1 MAIGLASIVG
11 NKGVVRLNCR
21 FDFNCIREF
30 KELYEPLLNNDAVAA
45 VEINLSGVEYID
57 STALGMLLA
66 LRDKS
71 RSVKKAISLSGCQG
85 VIKQV
90 LEVANFD
97 KLFEIEQ

>member
-1 MAIGLASIVG
+1 MAIGVTSVVG

-30 KELYEPLLNNDAVAA
+30 KELYEPLLNDGSLNFI
-45 VEINLSGVEYID
+45 EINMSGVEYID

-71 RSVKKAISLSGCQG
+71 KGAKKTISISGCKG
-85 VIKQV
+85 VPRQV

-97 KLFEIEQ
+97 KLFEIEA

>member
-1 MAIGLASIVG
+1 MAIGVASVMG
-11 NKGVVRLNCR
+11 NKGVVQLNCR

-30 KELYEPLLNNDAVAA
+30 KELYEPFLSDGAVTTI
-45 VEINLSGVEYID
+45 EINMGGVEYID

-71 RSVKKAISLSGCQG
+71 RGAKKTISISGCKG
-85 VIKQV
+85 VPRQV

-97 KLFEIEQ
+97 KLFDIEK

>member
-1 MAIGLASIVG
+1 MSIGVTSVVG
-11 NKGVVRLNCR
+11 SKGFVHLNCR

-30 KELYEPLLNNDAVAA
+30 KELYEPLLNDAGIKAI
-45 VEINLSGVEYID
+45 EINMGGVEYID

-71 RSVKKAISLSGCQG
+71 RGAKKTISISGCKG
-85 VIKQV
+85 VPRQV

-97 KLFEIEQ
+97 KLFEIEK

>member
-1 MAIGLASIVG
+1 MAIGVSNKAG

-30 KELYEPLLNNDAVAA
+30 KELYEPFLNDTAITAI
-45 VEINLSGVEYID
+45 EINMGGVEYID

-66 LRDKS
+66 LRDKAKGA
-71 RSVKKAISLSGCQG
+71 KKDVVLGSCRG
-85 VIKQV
+85 VTRQV

-97 KLFEIEQ
+97 RLFAMV

>member
-1 MAIGLASIVG
+1 MAIGVTSVVG

-30 KELYEPLLNNDAVAA
+30 KDLYEPLLSDAAVAA
-45 VEINLSGVEYID
+45 IEINMSGVEYID

-71 RSVKKAISLSGCQG
+71 RGAKKTICISGCKG
-85 VIKQV
+85 VPRQV

-97 KLFEIEQ
+97 KLFEIEK